1 VTAALAPVRLQA
13 PWRVASR
20 GVQSG
25 RDRLATVL
33 DAARS
38 HPARRCFL
46 GLAAISAISGTATAA
61 SPLLLTRAPMVL
73 ALLAPRLTFLSLAAS
88 QTPLPMFLILGVARL
103 ALADPLHYAIGR
115 TVGAERGGWSR
126 WPRPIQRLA
135 VAASRLLGRLGVAA
149 RPACCIAILLRPNGL
164 NLMWAGSLRLP
175 KVLVAA
181 LDVVG
186 TLGYLLVVHTGASA
200 LIQ

>member
-1 VTAALAPVRLQA
+1 MTAALAPVILQA

-20 GVQSG
+20 RVQSG

-33 DAARS
+33 DVARS
-38 HPARRCFL
+38 HPARRYFL

-61 SPLLLTRAPMVL
+61 SPFLLTRAPMML

-88 QTPLPMFLILGVARL
+88 QTPLPVFLVLGLARL
-103 ALADPLHYAIGR
+103 ALTDPLHYAIGR
-115 TVGAERGGWSR
+115 TVEADRGRRSA
-126 WPRPIQRLA
+126 WPRPIQRAA
-135 VAASRLLGRLGVAA
+135 VVTRRLRGRFGVAA

-175 KVLVAA
+175 KLLVGA
-181 LDVVG
+181 LDVIG
-186 TLGYLLVVHTGASA
+186 TVGYLLVVHTGASA
-200 LIQ
+200 LMR